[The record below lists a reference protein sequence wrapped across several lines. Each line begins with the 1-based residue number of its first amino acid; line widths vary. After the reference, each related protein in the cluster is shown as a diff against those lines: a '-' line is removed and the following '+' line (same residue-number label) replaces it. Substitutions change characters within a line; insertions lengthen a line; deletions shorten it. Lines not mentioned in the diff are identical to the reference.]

1 MLCRRNGVPVDA
13 LSVLGPILF
22 LLYINDIGSVCC
34 GKTTLQLFA
43 DDAKLYCNIRIDR
56 DSLSLQQ
63 SLDRLVSWA
72 KSWQLSIN
80 INKCAVLL
88 LSTKPQPT
96 LRNYFIDGTLI
107 SQKDS
112 YIDLGVTI
120 SENLSFDAH
129 ISDIVSKARQ
139 RVSILF
145 RGFLSRNTSTMRL
158 AFITYIRP
166 TLEYNSIIWNP
177 SQKYLVDSIEHVQR
191 NFTKRIPS
199 LSSLPYPERLAFLGL
214 ELLELRRLRF
224 DLVYYFKVLN
234 NLTPFCPEDAFI
246 IYTPAE
252 RSRSESPYL
261 LKPAKASNRHLSLLF
276 FRCVEAWDA
285 LPGILKSSPSLPAFK
300 RGLKQVDLSKFLK
313 GSAI

>member
-1 MLCRRNGVPVDA
+1 
-13 LSVLGPILF
+13 
-22 LLYINDIGSVCC
+22 LYINDIGSVCC
-34 GKTTLQLFA
+34 GNTTLQLFA

-80 INKCAVLL
+80 INKCAVLF

-120 SENLSFDAH
+120 GENLSFDAH

-145 RGFLSRNTSTMRL
+145 RGFLSRNTSTRGVYTIE
-158 AFITYIRP
+158 A
-166 TLEYNSIIWNP
+166 LE
-177 SQKYLVDSIEHVQR
+177 QMLH
-191 NFTKRIPS
+191 
-199 LSSLPYPERLAFLGL
+199 
-214 ELLELRRLRF
+214 
-224 DLVYYFKVLN
+224 
-234 NLTPFCPEDAFI
+234 
-246 IYTPAE
+246 
-252 RSRSESPYL
+252 
-261 LKPAKASNRHLSLLF
+261 
-276 FRCVEAWDA
+276 
-285 LPGILKSSPSLPAFK
+285 
-300 RGLKQVDLSKFLK
+300 
-313 GSAI
+313 